1 MVAII
6 KYYDKCKKE
15 DLFSFF
21 RRSNP
26 NINVEYKYFATVFD
40 RVRQNLT
47 ESETGTE
54 KSEASVAKISK
65 DLVKPTQNSKRT
77 FKSSNPNAT
86 VDKLKQPAS
95 PKSRQEN
102 WEKTL
107 GDIDKIDAATK
118 KKRRLET
125 PNIECVQD
133 SAMIS
138 DSDIR
143 PLEGTG
149 DSESDQIYA
158 AHIDEGQLT
167 SFQYH
172 SNESENNS
180 IDLELSEEVQIVE
193 HSQRVKELTEAPQNI
208 VFVNESHEDGAC
220 YEEVITESE
229 ENVSEEAFQDNN
241 THITVPDGFTFE

>member
-1 MVAII
+1 MVR
-6 KYYDKCKKE
+6 
-15 DLFSFF
+15 FSCH
-21 RRSNP
+21 
-26 NINVEYKYFATVFD
+26 D
-40 RVRQNLT
+40 
-47 ESETGTE
+47 SEFSSGSGTE
-54 KSEASVAKISK
+54 KSEASAAKVSK

-86 VDKLKQPAS
+86 VNKLKQQAS

-149 DSESDQIYA
+149 DSESDLIHA

-172 SNESENNS
+172 GNESENNS

-193 HSQRVKELTEAPQNI
+193 HSQRVKELTEAPQDI

-229 ENVSEEAFQDNN
+229 EHVSEEAFQDND